1 MIYYFDSVYVIGGL
15 ALLFLILLAFLK
27 FMKRKSNMYL
37 LCFSVMYIYLCV
49 VLDLTQFPI
58 YASEGMKAAMGG
70 QNVWREMNL
79 IPLKTI
85 VTDFSME
92 SVLNIIV
99 TIPLGFGLSFLMRCS
114 WRQIMLSGLLVGG
127 CAEAGQLLTALWVGF
142 TFRHVNIDDILLNI
156 IGVLLGYGVFKI
168 FRDLKKKMTVID
180 KVFPEEIR
188 NFLKVV
194 CKYQRMDL
202 IEDIFAAY
210 DRYCDEQNQVLNAVL
225 TCTVPPSEEQK
236 KGMEAFLCKKY
247 GAKKA
252 KIEVCQDQ
260 ALLGGFILRVGSDEY
275 DWSMKGR
282 LNRLEQRLTW
292 R

>member
-92 SVLNIIV
+92 N
-99 TIPLGFGLSFLMRCS
+99 G
-114 WRQIMLSGLLVGG
+114 
-127 CAEAGQLLTALWVGF
+127 
-142 TFRHVNIDDILLNI
+142 
-156 IGVLLGYGVFKI
+156 K
-168 FRDLKKKMTVID
+168 
-180 KVFPEEIR
+180 
-188 NFLKVV
+188 
-194 CKYQRMDL
+194 
-202 IEDIFAAY
+202 
-210 DRYCDEQNQVLNAVL
+210 
-225 TCTVPPSEEQK
+225 
-236 KGMEAFLCKKY
+236 
-247 GAKKA
+247 
-252 KIEVCQDQ
+252 
-260 ALLGGFILRVGSDEY
+260 
-275 DWSMKGR
+275 
-282 LNRLEQRLTW
+282 
-292 R
+292 

>member
-99 TIPLGFGLSFLMRCS
+99 TIPLGFGLSFLMRFS

-168 FRDLKKKMTVID
+168 FRNVFQWGYKKLET
-180 KVFPEEIR
+180 
-188 NFLKVV
+188 NS
-194 CKYQRMDL
+194 
-202 IEDIFAAY
+202 
-210 DRYCDEQNQVLNAVL
+210 N
-225 TCTVPPSEEQK
+225 
-236 KGMEAFLCKKY
+236 AFLSYIKC
-247 GAKKA
+247 
-252 KIEVCQDQ
+252 VCDDNSD
-260 ALLGGFILRVGSDEY
+260 ALL
-275 DWSMKGR
+275 K
-282 LNRLEQRLTW
+282 
-292 R
+292 

>member
-114 WRQIMLSGLLVGG
+114 WRQIMLSG
-127 CAEAGQLLTALWVGF
+127 
-142 TFRHVNIDDILLNI
+142 
-156 IGVLLGYGVFKI
+156 VLLGYGVFKI
-168 FRDLKKKMTVID
+168 FRNVFQWGYKKLET
-180 KVFPEEIR
+180 
-188 NFLKVV
+188 NS
-194 CKYQRMDL
+194 
-202 IEDIFAAY
+202 
-210 DRYCDEQNQVLNAVL
+210 N
-225 TCTVPPSEEQK
+225 
-236 KGMEAFLCKKY
+236 AFLSYIKC
-247 GAKKA
+247 
-252 KIEVCQDQ
+252 VCDDNSD
-260 ALLGGFILRVGSDEY
+260 ALL
-275 DWSMKGR
+275 K
-282 LNRLEQRLTW
+282 
-292 R
+292 

>member
-99 TIPLGFGLSFLMRCS
+99 TIPLGFGLSFLMRYS
-114 WRQIMLSGLLVGG
+114 WQQIMLSGLLVGG

-168 FRDLKKKMTVID
+168 FRNVFQWGYKKLET
-180 KVFPEEIR
+180 
-188 NFLKVV
+188 NS
-194 CKYQRMDL
+194 
-202 IEDIFAAY
+202 
-210 DRYCDEQNQVLNAVL
+210 N
-225 TCTVPPSEEQK
+225 
-236 KGMEAFLCKKY
+236 AFLSYIKC
-247 GAKKA
+247 
-252 KIEVCQDQ
+252 VCDDNSD
-260 ALLGGFILRVGSDEY
+260 ALL
-275 DWSMKGR
+275 K
-282 LNRLEQRLTW
+282 
-292 R
+292 

>member
-92 SVLNIIV
+92 SVLNIIM

-114 WRQIMLSGLLVGG
+114 WRKIMLSGLLVGG
-127 CAEAGQLLTALWVGF
+127 CAEAGQLLSALWVGF

-156 IGVLLGYGVFKI
+156 IGALVGYGLFKI
-168 FRDLKKKMTVID
+168 FRNVFQWGYKKLET
-180 KVFPEEIR
+180 
-188 NFLKVV
+188 NSNAFLSYIKCV
-194 CKYQRMDL
+194 
-202 IEDIFAAY
+202 
-210 DRYCDEQNQVLNAVL
+210 CDEN
-225 TCTVPPSEEQK
+225 S
-236 KGMEAFLCKKY
+236 
-247 GAKKA
+247 
-252 KIEVCQDQ
+252 D
-260 ALLGGFILRVGSDEY
+260 ALL
-275 DWSMKGR
+275 K
-282 LNRLEQRLTW
+282 
-292 R
+292 

>member
-168 FRDLKKKMTVID
+168 FRNVFQWGYKKLET
-180 KVFPEEIR
+180 
-188 NFLKVV
+188 NS
-194 CKYQRMDL
+194 
-202 IEDIFAAY
+202 
-210 DRYCDEQNQVLNAVL
+210 N
-225 TCTVPPSEEQK
+225 
-236 KGMEAFLCKKY
+236 AFLSYIKC
-247 GAKKA
+247 
-252 KIEVCQDQ
+252 VCDDNSD
-260 ALLGGFILRVGSDEY
+260 ALLR
-275 DWSMKGR
+275 
-282 LNRLEQRLTW
+282 
-292 R
+292 

>member
-1 MIYYFDSVYVIGGL
+1 
-15 ALLFLILLAFLK
+15 
-27 FMKRKSNMYL
+27 MYL

-168 FRDLKKKMTVID
+168 FRNVFQWRYKKLET
-180 KVFPEEIR
+180 
-188 NFLKVV
+188 NS
-194 CKYQRMDL
+194 
-202 IEDIFAAY
+202 
-210 DRYCDEQNQVLNAVL
+210 N
-225 TCTVPPSEEQK
+225 
-236 KGMEAFLCKKY
+236 AFLSYIKC
-247 GAKKA
+247 
-252 KIEVCQDQ
+252 VCDDNSD
-260 ALLGGFILRVGSDEY
+260 ALL
-275 DWSMKGR
+275 K
-282 LNRLEQRLTW
+282 
-292 R
+292 

>member
-37 LCFSVMYIYLCV
+37 LYLCV

-127 CAEAGQLLTALWVGF
+127 CA
-142 TFRHVNIDDILLNI
+142 
-156 IGVLLGYGVFKI
+156 
-168 FRDLKKKMTVID
+168 
-180 KVFPEEIR
+180 
-188 NFLKVV
+188 
-194 CKYQRMDL
+194 
-202 IEDIFAAY
+202 
-210 DRYCDEQNQVLNAVL
+210 
-225 TCTVPPSEEQK
+225 
-236 KGMEAFLCKKY
+236 
-247 GAKKA
+247 
-252 KIEVCQDQ
+252 
-260 ALLGGFILRVGSDEY
+260 
-275 DWSMKGR
+275 
-282 LNRLEQRLTW
+282 
-292 R
+292 

>member
-1 MIYYFDSVYVIGGL
+1 
-15 ALLFLILLAFLK
+15 
-27 FMKRKSNMYL
+27 
-37 LCFSVMYIYLCV
+37 MYIYLCV

-70 QNVWREMNL
+70 QKVWREMNL

-156 IGVLLGYGVFKI
+156 IGVLVVYGVFKI
-168 FRDLKKKMTVID
+168 FRNVFQWGYKKLET
-180 KVFPEEIR
+180 
-188 NFLKVV
+188 NS
-194 CKYQRMDL
+194 
-202 IEDIFAAY
+202 
-210 DRYCDEQNQVLNAVL
+210 N
-225 TCTVPPSEEQK
+225 
-236 KGMEAFLCKKY
+236 AFLSYIKC
-247 GAKKA
+247 
-252 KIEVCQDQ
+252 VCDDNSD
-260 ALLGGFILRVGSDEY
+260 ALL
-275 DWSMKGR
+275 K
-282 LNRLEQRLTW
+282 
-292 R
+292 

>member
-114 WRQIMLSGLLVGG
+114 WRQNMLSGLLVGG

-156 IGVLLGYGVFKI
+156 IGVLVGYGVFKI
-168 FRDLKKKMTVID
+168 FRNVFQWGYKKLET
-180 KVFPEEIR
+180 
-188 NFLKVV
+188 NS
-194 CKYQRMDL
+194 
-202 IEDIFAAY
+202 
-210 DRYCDEQNQVLNAVL
+210 N
-225 TCTVPPSEEQK
+225 
-236 KGMEAFLCKKY
+236 AFLSYIKC
-247 GAKKA
+247 
-252 KIEVCQDQ
+252 VCDDNSD
-260 ALLGGFILRVGSDEY
+260 ALL
-275 DWSMKGR
+275 K
-282 LNRLEQRLTW
+282 
-292 R
+292 

>member
-1 MIYYFDSVYVIGGL
+1 
-15 ALLFLILLAFLK
+15 
-27 FMKRKSNMYL
+27 MYL

-127 CAEAGQLLTALWVGF
+127 CSEAGQLLTALWVGF

-168 FRDLKKKMTVID
+168 FRNVFQWGYKKLET
-180 KVFPEEIR
+180 
-188 NFLKVV
+188 NS
-194 CKYQRMDL
+194 
-202 IEDIFAAY
+202 
-210 DRYCDEQNQVLNAVL
+210 N
-225 TCTVPPSEEQK
+225 
-236 KGMEAFLCKKY
+236 AFLSYIKC
-247 GAKKA
+247 
-252 KIEVCQDQ
+252 VCDDNSD
-260 ALLGGFILRVGSDEY
+260 ALL
-275 DWSMKGR
+275 K
-282 LNRLEQRLTW
+282 
-292 R
+292 

>member
-168 FRDLKKKMTVID
+168 FRN
-180 KVFPEEIR
+180 VFHS
-188 NFLKVV
+188 
-194 CKYQRMDL
+194 
-202 IEDIFAAY
+202 DI
-210 DRYCDEQNQVLNAVL
+210 
-225 TCTVPPSEEQK
+225 
-236 KGMEAFLCKKY
+236 
-247 GAKKA
+247 
-252 KIEVCQDQ
+252 I
-260 ALLGGFILRVGSDEY
+260 ALLQQVA
-275 DWSMKGR
+275 
-282 LNRLEQRLTW
+282 
-292 R
+292 

>member
-1 MIYYFDSVYVIGGL
+1 
-15 ALLFLILLAFLK
+15 
-27 FMKRKSNMYL
+27 MYL

-156 IGVLLGYGVFKI
+156 IGVLVGYGVFKI
-168 FRDLKKKMTVID
+168 FRNVFQWGYKKLET
-180 KVFPEEIR
+180 
-188 NFLKVV
+188 NS
-194 CKYQRMDL
+194 
-202 IEDIFAAY
+202 
-210 DRYCDEQNQVLNAVL
+210 N
-225 TCTVPPSEEQK
+225 
-236 KGMEAFLCKKY
+236 AFLSYIKC
-247 GAKKA
+247 
-252 KIEVCQDQ
+252 VCDDNSD
-260 ALLGGFILRVGSDEY
+260 ALL
-275 DWSMKGR
+275 K
-282 LNRLEQRLTW
+282 
-292 R
+292 

>member
-70 QNVWREMNL
+70 QNVWRE
-79 IPLKTI
+79 
-85 VTDFSME
+85 ME

-168 FRDLKKKMTVID
+168 FRNVFQWGYKKLET
-180 KVFPEEIR
+180 
-188 NFLKVV
+188 NS
-194 CKYQRMDL
+194 
-202 IEDIFAAY
+202 
-210 DRYCDEQNQVLNAVL
+210 N
-225 TCTVPPSEEQK
+225 
-236 KGMEAFLCKKY
+236 AFLSYIKC
-247 GAKKA
+247 
-252 KIEVCQDQ
+252 VCDDNSD
-260 ALLGGFILRVGSDEY
+260 ALL
-275 DWSMKGR
+275 K
-282 LNRLEQRLTW
+282 
-292 R
+292 

>member
-114 WRQIMLSGLLVGG
+114 WRHIMLSGLLVGG
-127 CAEAGQLLTALWVGF
+127 RAEAGQLLTALWVGF

-168 FRDLKKKMTVID
+168 FRNVFQWGYKKLET
-180 KVFPEEIR
+180 
-188 NFLKVV
+188 NS
-194 CKYQRMDL
+194 
-202 IEDIFAAY
+202 
-210 DRYCDEQNQVLNAVL
+210 N
-225 TCTVPPSEEQK
+225 
-236 KGMEAFLCKKY
+236 AFLSYIKC
-247 GAKKA
+247 
-252 KIEVCQDQ
+252 VCDDNSD
-260 ALLGGFILRVGSDEY
+260 ALL
-275 DWSMKGR
+275 K
-282 LNRLEQRLTW
+282 
-292 R
+292 

>member
-92 SVLNIIV
+92 SVLNIIM

-114 WRQIMLSGLLVGG
+114 WRKIMLSGLLVGG

-156 IGVLLGYGVFKI
+156 IGVLVGYGLFKI
-168 FRDLKKKMTVID
+168 FRNVFQWGYKKLET
-180 KVFPEEIR
+180 
-188 NFLKVV
+188 NSNAFLSYIKCV
-194 CKYQRMDL
+194 
-202 IEDIFAAY
+202 
-210 DRYCDEQNQVLNAVL
+210 CDEN
-225 TCTVPPSEEQK
+225 S
-236 KGMEAFLCKKY
+236 
-247 GAKKA
+247 
-252 KIEVCQDQ
+252 D
-260 ALLGGFILRVGSDEY
+260 ALL
-275 DWSMKGR
+275 K
-282 LNRLEQRLTW
+282 
-292 R
+292 